1 MPSTSGRSPGGLMF
15 DSPSDFFTVVDFFS
29 LAIAVVAFM
38 FARKAFNQAAQL
50 RARLD
55 AIEAAGLQRRP
66 VPPPLTPLQELEQT
80 LAAAAPTVE
89 QPAAAAAAEQV
100 MPAPGEELV
109 APQDTDPA
117 AMPPLLP
124 QPEPGFE
131 ERIGTRWVVWVGG
144 LTLALGGFFMVRY
157 SIEAGAAGP
166 RGPHPL
172 WRRVAPA
179 PLAPGA
185 WQPRKDSPPPV

>member
-66 VPPPLTPLQELEQT
+66 VPPPLPPPQELEQT

-89 QPAAAAAAEQV
+89 QPAAAAPAEQV
-100 MPAPGEELV
+100 MPAAGEEPIPPPDTPP
-109 APQDTDPA
+109 APL
-117 AMPPLLP
+117 PPPLP
-124 QPEPGFE
+124 QPAPRLQG
-131 ERIGTRWVVWVGG
+131 RIR
-144 LTLALGGFFMVRY
+144 
-157 SIEAGAAGP
+157 
-166 RGPHPL
+166 
-172 WRRVAPA
+172 
-179 PLAPGA
+179 
-185 WQPRKDSPPPV
+185 

>member
-66 VPPPLTPLQELEQT
+66 VPPPLTPPPEPQQT
-80 LAAAAPTVE
+80 PPAAAPTVE
-89 QPAAAAAAEQV
+89 HPPPPAPAQQGFPPPAAH
-100 MPAPGEELV
+100 PTP
-109 APQDTDPA
+109 PPHPRPPPIP
-117 AMPPLLP
+117 PPL
-124 QPEPGFE
+124 
-131 ERIGTRWVVWVGG
+131 
-144 LTLALGGFFMVRY
+144 
-157 SIEAGAAGP
+157 
-166 RGPHPL
+166 
-172 WRRVAPA
+172 
-179 PLAPGA
+179 
-185 WQPRKDSPPPV
+185 

>member
-66 VPPPLTPLQELEQT
+66 VPPPLTPPQETEQT
-80 LAAAAPTVE
+80 LPAPAATLE
-89 QPAAAAAAEQV
+89 QPA
-100 MPAPGEELV
+100 PAR
-109 APQDTDPA
+109 PA
-117 AMPPLLP
+117 APDFTPAGG
-124 QPEPGFE
+124 EP
-131 ERIGTRWVVWVGG
+131 
-144 LTLALGGFFMVRY
+144 A
-157 SIEAGAAGP
+157 
-166 RGPHPL
+166 
-172 WRRVAPA
+172 
-179 PLAPGA
+179 
-185 WQPRKDSPPPV
+185 

>member
-66 VPPPLTPLQELEQT
+66 VPPPLTPLPELQET
-80 LAAAAPTVE
+80 LPAAAPTSE
-89 QPAAAAAAEQV
+89 QPAAAA
-100 MPAPGEELV
+100 
-109 APQDTDPA
+109 PA
-117 AMPPLLP
+117 AH
-124 QPEPGFE
+124 GFP
-131 ERIGTRWVVWVGG
+131 
-144 LTLALGGFFMVRY
+144 
-157 SIEAGAAGP
+157 AAGE
-166 RGPHPL
+166 GP
-172 WRRVAPA
+172 
-179 PLAPGA
+179 
-185 WQPRKDSPPPV
+185 